1 MTSTKRL
8 VIGICGVVGLILL
21 WDFLGYAGLLDQDLF
36 PPSTVILKRFLE
48 ISIDPDFLSRHVG
61 GSLFR
66 LLIASASAVPLA
78 VICGVWLGLSDRAH
92 AALNPFINFT
102 LPLPKVA
109 IFPLI
114 LAMFGIGDLGKIIL
128 IAIGL
133 FYPLFIN
140 VLHGTIRLRHSEY
153 MDLVKIYRIKRASL
167 WLDIYGR
174 GLVGDILVGL
184 KASIGYGFTLIV
196 VSEFS
201 ASTNGLG
208 HFIWR
213 SWDAFQVVDMY
224 AGVLWLCLLGWI
236 VQLVI
241 DSLLKRNL
249 K

>member
-1 MTSTKRL
+1 MSRRERL
-8 VIGICGVVGLILL
+8 IIGVFGVGGLILF
-21 WDFLGYAGLLDQDLF
+21 WDGLGRVGVLDQDLF
-36 PPSTVILKRFLE
+36 PSSLVILKRFVELSLSPE
-48 ISIDPDFLSRHVG
+48 FLSRHVG
-61 GSLFR
+61 GSLVR
-66 LLIASASAVPLA
+66 LLFAGTAALPLA
-78 VICGVWLGLSDRAH
+78 ILCGVWLGLSARAH

-114 LAMFGIGDLGKIIL
+114 LAVFGIGDLGKIIL

-140 VLHGTIRLRHSEY
+140 VLHGTIRLRHSDY
-153 MDLVKIYRIKRASL
+153 MDLVRIYQIRRTAL
-167 WLDIYGR
+167 WLDIYGL
-174 GLVGDILVGL
+174 GLINDILVGS

-208 HFIWR
+208 HYIWR
-213 SWDAFQVVDMY
+213 SWDAFQIVDMY
-224 AGVLWLCLLGWI
+224 AGVLWLCLLGWL
-236 VQLVI
+236 VQLAL
-241 DSLLKRNL
+241 DHLLSRNV